1 MSVLQTVNLS
11 TDAVKMRWKEP
22 YVTAGINQK
31 FIASHPKGV
40 LAGFSVVPSAGFVVN
55 VQLDPSLNLSVANV
69 LETTGGKFSVTV
81 VQTAN
86 VLIDLTAQANTTVFI
101 VLDAQYT
108 VGASSAAQVKVVDA
122 AELSTNLDL
131 VVLAKVNVPLVGPIT
146 TSHIN
151 LGYRDASGDFGPMEQ
166 NPHFNL
172 VHNPSFEASTV
183 GWTNVGF
190 TSMTASTDTA
200 HSANYSLKLVQA
212 APGLPYAITGPMP
225 VVPARAYRTTAW
237 LRSTGSDPVA
247 AGNGAKVQVGFY
259 DSAGAQIGGWTD
271 IEAAWTG
278 GSTTWAIRRSE
289 VTAPALALTAKLR
302 IFFDNAQGTLYVDDV
317 EFASHMHDEVMKSAV
332 FGGAGAVA
340 DDWHKHTALGL
351 TYAGSPNWADGTNI
365 PAGTIESG
373 IDGSPG
379 ALGPTTGA
387 TKVGFTP
394 TPGVDITV
402 GAPPNQHVSK
412 ALNELDT
419 LKAGLNQ
426 PNIFTKNNVI
436 TSSVSNT
443 TALSA
448 TGNGTGDGVN
458 AIAGATGRGVYG
470 RGGTGGGAGVRGR
483 GWASPGFLNAHG
495 VFGEAPDSGAGDS
508 YTGGPFGV
516 LGVGGDNGG
525 YGYGV
530 VGIGESAVGGSG
542 VIGVA
547 NYSLAIPAIP
557 DAGVIGKGFTV
568 GVYGEGVT
576 NGPGV
581 SGAGAGT
588 GVGVIGTGG
597 GTGPSTYATRA
608 QGAGV
613 VGTGGTATALGVV
626 GRGGDAASVGVSPYV
641 NHTRVGV
648 FGVGSGAAVGVS
660 NGAGVVG
667 VSAANSN
674 GAVGVLGLG
683 SAGTNASGVQGE
695 GQGSGAGVVGTG
707 GATGT
712 GVYGSGGS
720 TSGAGVTG
728 QGVAT
733 GAGVVGTGGTTVPS
747 TNIWANQA
755 AGAGA
760 YGIAGAAGANGVVGI
775 GGGAAAPAGF
785 TAPFLSNGVFGVGA
799 GSVGFGVMGVAGPW
813 ANSAGVYGYGGNQ
826 NQAHGVRGRAAN
838 NVAYGG
844 LFEGQIAESWIFGF
858 MFPGGP
864 GLGAVGSAASDGG
877 QSFFPGATPGV
888 VGGTGA
894 IVQGGSGGKNETGST
909 GAQAAGGPG
918 GNGVASTGGYGA
930 DGKLGAAILAATSY
944 SGGAAGAGGRALSAT
959 GGAGGAGGNANL
971 NGGANPA
978 NGGAGGS
985 GSYAL
990 YAVGGNGGNGGTAV
1004 NGGTAG
1010 VGGNGGVGIYCQG
1023 GNGGTGSTAGTAGFA
1038 LEVNAGHAKFS
1049 GSNPASSTGFSNTLT
1064 PKNIVKAW
1072 CNASTKPSVTIHD
1085 GFNVASVAVVATY
1098 WIRVTFAQAMANTN
1112 YAVVVM
1118 NGYYQYDKLFYQQY
1132 TNNVN
1137 YVDLTTW
1144 YDTGVQGANEWNNLD
1159 LDTWGVRFSLIA
1171 LGSQ

>member
-11 TDAVKMRWKEP
+11 ADAVKMRWKEP

-40 LAGFSVVPSAGFVVN
+40 LAGFSVVPSAGFVVA

-212 APGLPYAITGPMP
+212 PAGLPYAITGPMP

-278 GSTTWAIRRSE
+278 GSTTWEIRRSE

-302 IFFDNAQGTLYVDDV
+302 VFFDNAQGTLYVDDV

-373 IDGSPG
+373 VDGSPG

-436 TSSVSNT
+436 TSSVPNT
-443 TALSA
+443 SALTA
-448 TGNGTGDGVN
+448 TGNGTGSGV
-458 AIAGATGRGVYG
+458 AGTGGATGFGVSG
-470 RGGTGGGAGVRGR
+470 VGGATSGAGVWGR
-483 GWASPGFLNAHG
+483 GWAPDPSAHG
-495 VFGEAPDSGAGDS
+495 VQGEATDAGAWTGEA
-508 YTGGPFGV
+508 GGPFGV
-516 LGVGGDNGG
+516 VGRGGDNGG

-530 VGIGESAVGGSG
+530 VGVGEGAVGGSG
-542 VIGVA
+542 VVGIANQNYMVPARGDVGVVGLGPEGVVGLGEGPLGVGGVFYNSTTA
-547 NYSLAIPAIP
+547 NDDVPAVSGDAQNTNGVGLKGQGTGTGVGAWGVGGGGTP
-557 DAGVIGKGFTV
+557 TSGDLTRGAGVRGVGGTGGGV
-568 GVYGEGVT
+568 GVYGRGGSAT
-576 NGPGV
+576 
-581 SGAGAGT
+581 A
-588 GVGVIGTGG
+588 VG
-597 GTGPSTYATRA
+597 STSLAFSN
-608 QGAGV
+608 AGV
-613 VGTGGTATALGVV
+613 VG
-626 GRGGDAASVGVSPYV
+626 
-641 NHTRVGV
+641 
-648 FGVGSGAAVGVS
+648 VGS
-660 NGAGVVG
+660 NGSVGVVG
-667 VSAANSN
+667 VSAAVSGTGVHGGSFMGADGFDTN
-674 GAVGVLGLG
+674 GLFALGKGAGHGVIASGGPLGNAVRV
-683 SAGTNASGVQGE
+683 GTGHAAFIGGNPAFSTPFVNTIVPTTVVKAWARMQFASGVSSIVSGFNVTSITDVNLAMGTWQLNLANTVTKATRASWVFPNAGVPD
-695 GQGSGAGVVGTG
+695 SVSVDFGAGTDTTLVFVALTPGGANRDLTVVGTF
-707 GATGT
+707 T
-712 GVYGSGGS
+712 Y
-720 TSGAGVTG
+720 
-728 QGVAT
+728 
-733 GAGVVGTGGTTVPS
+733 VV
-747 TNIWANQA
+747 
-755 AGAGA
+755 
-760 YGIAGAAGANGVVGI
+760 
-775 GGGAAAPAGF
+775 
-785 TAPFLSNGVFGVGA
+785 LVFGL
-799 GSVGFGVMGVAGPW
+799 
-813 ANSAGVYGYGGNQ
+813 Q
-826 NQAHGVRGRAAN
+826 
-838 NVAYGG
+838 
-844 LFEGQIAESWIFGF
+844 
-858 MFPGGP
+858 
-864 GLGAVGSAASDGG
+864 
-877 QSFFPGATPGV
+877 
-888 VGGTGA
+888 
-894 IVQGGSGGKNETGST
+894 
-909 GAQAAGGPG
+909 
-918 GNGVASTGGYGA
+918 
-930 DGKLGAAILAATSY
+930 
-944 SGGAAGAGGRALSAT
+944 
-959 GGAGGAGGNANL
+959 
-971 NGGANPA
+971 
-978 NGGAGGS
+978 
-985 GSYAL
+985 
-990 YAVGGNGGNGGTAV
+990 
-1004 NGGTAG
+1004 
-1010 VGGNGGVGIYCQG
+1010 
-1023 GNGGTGSTAGTAGFA
+1023 
-1038 LEVNAGHAKFS
+1038 
-1049 GSNPASSTGFSNTLT
+1049 
-1064 PKNIVKAW
+1064 
-1072 CNASTKPSVTIHD
+1072 
-1085 GFNVASVAVVATY
+1085 
-1098 WIRVTFAQAMANTN
+1098 
-1112 YAVVVM
+1112 
-1118 NGYYQYDKLFYQQY
+1118 
-1132 TNNVN
+1132 
-1137 YVDLTTW
+1137 
-1144 YDTGVQGANEWNNLD
+1144 
-1159 LDTWGVRFSLIA
+1159 
-1171 LGSQ
+1171 

>member
-40 LAGFSVVPSAGFVVN
+40 LAGFGVVPSAGFVVA

-108 VGASSAAQVKVVDA
+108 VGATSAAQVKVVDA

-151 LGYRDASGDFGPMEQ
+151 LGYRDASGDFGPLEQ

-212 APGLPYAITGPMP
+212 APGLPYAVTGPMP

-259 DSAGAQIGGWTD
+259 DSAGAQIGGWTN

-278 GSTTWAIRRSE
+278 GSTTWEVRRSE
-289 VTAPALALTAKLR
+289 VTAPTLALTAKLR
-302 IFFDNAQGTLYVDDV
+302 VFFDNAQGTLYVDDV

-373 IDGSPG
+373 VDGSPG

-419 LKAGLNQ
+419 KKAGLAQ
-426 PNIFTKNNVI
+426 PNVFTKNNVI
-436 TSSVSNT
+436 TSSVTNT
-443 TALSA
+443 AALTA
-448 TGNGTGDGVN
+448 TGNGD
-458 AIAGATGRGVYG
+458 
-470 RGGTGGGAGVRGR
+470 
-483 GWASPGFLNAHG
+483 
-495 VFGEAPDSGAGDS
+495 
-508 YTGGPFGV
+508 
-516 LGVGGDNGG
+516 
-525 YGYGV
+525 
-530 VGIGESAVGGSG
+530 GSG
-542 VIGVA
+542 V
-547 NYSLAIPAIP
+547 S
-557 DAGVIGKGFTV
+557 
-568 GVYGEGVT
+568 
-576 NGPGV
+576 
-581 SGAGAGT
+581 
-588 GVGVIGTGG
+588 
-597 GTGPSTYATRA
+597 
-608 QGAGV
+608 
-613 VGTGGTATALGVV
+613 
-626 GRGGDAASVGVSPYV
+626 
-641 NHTRVGV
+641 
-648 FGVGSGAAVGVS
+648 
-660 NGAGVVG
+660 
-667 VSAANSN
+667 
-674 GAVGVLGLG
+674 
-683 SAGTNASGVQGE
+683 
-695 GQGSGAGVVGTG
+695 GTG
-707 GATGT
+707 GATSGAIGVAGT
-712 GVYGSGGS
+712 GGSGGGIGVTGQGTGSGSNAKGGEFYTSALAAAGTYALGGLAQNTHGIGVYGSGTGTEPAVKGVQVGTGAGGS
-720 TSGAGVTG
+720 FQGAGPGAGVLG
-728 QGVAT
+728 I
-733 GAGVVGTGGTTVPS
+733 GGGTVPS
-747 TNIWANQA
+747 TTVWANQA

-760 YGIAGAAGANGVVGI
+760 YGTTSAAGANGVVGV
-775 GGGAAAPAGF
+775 GGGAAPGTSYA
-785 TAPFLSNGVFGVGA
+785 APFLSNGVLGVGA
-799 GSVGFGVMGVAGPW
+799 GTVGFGVMGVAGPW
-813 ANSAGVYGYGGNQ
+813 VNGAGVYGYGGFT
-826 NQAHGVRGRAAN
+826 QAHGVRGRAGSSS
-838 NVAYGG
+838 AYGG
-844 LFEGQIAESWIFGF
+844 FFEGQPGEGLIGGL
-858 MFPGGP
+858 MYLGGP
-864 GLGAVGSAASDGG
+864 GLRALGGTATDGG
-877 QSFFPGATPGV
+877 TSFFSVFPTPGV
-888 VGGTGA
+888 AGGDGARLAGGT
-894 IVQGGSGGKNETGST
+894 GGKNETGNT
-909 GAQAAGGPG
+909 GGQAVGGPG
-918 GNGVASTGGYGA
+918 GVGVVADGGAGA
-930 DGKLGAAILAATSY
+930 AGKLGSAILPATSY
-944 SGGAAGAGGRALSAT
+944 AGGPAGAGGHALSAV
-959 GGAGGAGGNANL
+959 GGAGGAGGDANL

-990 YAVGGNGGNGGTAV
+990 YAVGGSGGNGGAAV
-1004 NGGTAG
+1004 NGGTTG

-1023 GNGGTGSTAGTAGFA
+1023 GSAGTGSVAGTAGFA
-1038 LEVNAGHAKFS
+1038 LEVGTGHAKFS
-1049 GSNPASSTGFSNTLT
+1049 GGNPGITTGYANTLT
-1064 PKNIVKAW
+1064 AKNICKAW
-1072 CNASTKPSVTIHD
+1072 GSYICNAAGIPAGTTGQIQD
-1085 GFNVASVAVVATY
+1085 GFNLLKITHDTFKITVWFATPVLSTNYTVV
-1098 WIRVTFAQAMANTN
+1098 VTMGDVVNLFPCVRNVGKGTSTFDIELVTTANTIAN
-1112 YAVVVM
+1112 PTNFYVQFVVYAA
-1118 NGYYQYDKLFYQQY
+1118 Q
-1132 TNNVN
+1132 
-1137 YVDLTTW
+1137 
-1144 YDTGVQGANEWNNLD
+1144 
-1159 LDTWGVRFSLIA
+1159 
-1171 LGSQ
+1171 